1 MTKLDEIFAK
11 SKKSTESLLETS
23 KGKLERVYKLELFVG
38 MNEKQI
44 KSSRKKI
51 RNYVNSIFES
61 IISLESKKESAKVTK
76 LVNEFNSF
84 YKETYLVNDYSFA
97 SVASEN
103 SKNKDTINKALAI
116 IKTTLKIK

>member
-23 KGKLERVYKLELFVG
+23 KGKLERVYKPDLFVG
-38 MNEKQI
+38 MTEKQI

-61 IISLESKKESAKVTK
+61 IISLDLKKESAKVTK

-103 SKNKDTINKALAI
+103 SKNKDTINKALVI